1 MNENAADYDD
11 QEIKI
16 VVTCSDH
23 IITSNNKK
31 GSRVS
36 FYLKYGI
43 SKKKKICHIEFDLI
57 NARKECITSTDCATQ
72 IIIENQIQKLK
83 QKFQCYD
90 IETFY
95 DDKSVS
101 SQYKTKYI
109 KGSYVKKERRE
120 KTEDEKMIKKE
131 KRREYARQYM
141 RERRNSEK

>member
-1 MNENAADYDD
+1 MNEGATDYDN

-23 IITSNNKK
+23 IITSNKKK

-36 FYLKYGI
+36 FYLQFGI

-57 NARKECITSTDCATQ
+57 NARKECITNDESVTQ
-72 IIIENQIQKLK
+72 TIIENQIHKLK
-83 QKFQCYD
+83 EKFKCYY

-101 SQYKTKYI
+101 SQYKTKYL
-109 KGSYVKKERRE
+109 KGSYVKKERRK
-120 KTEDEKMIKKE
+120 KTEDEKMIEKE

-141 RERRNSEK
+141 RERRSLEK